1 MRKRE
6 QPYFIKDGKFMPEK
20 GDYFRFC
27 FHRNECCQK
36 HSGVCPI
43 EGLSLMD
50 IYFMDSLKKDNRPEE
65 FEAAYCVNLAKMLIA
80 GKFERPVDIFY
91 CRDGHIG

>member
-27 FHRNECCQK
+27 FHRNVMVYK
-36 HSGVCPI
+36 
-43 EGLSLMD
+43 
-50 IYFMDSLKKDNRPEE
+50 
-65 FEAAYCVNLAKMLIA
+65 
-80 GKFERPVDIFY
+80 
-91 CRDGHIG
+91 

>member
-6 QPYFIKDGKFMPEK
+6 QPYFVKDGKFMPEK

-36 HSGVCPI
+36 HSGTCPI

-50 IYFMDSLKKDNRPEE
+50 IYFIDSLQKDNRPEE
-65 FEAAYCVNLAKMLIA
+65 FEAGILCESCQNANC
-80 GKFERPVDIFY
+80 GKI
-91 CRDGHIG
+91 

>member
-65 FEAAYCVNLAKMLIA
+65 FEAAYCVNLAKMLLS
-80 GKFERPVDIFY
+80 
-91 CRDGHIG
+91 